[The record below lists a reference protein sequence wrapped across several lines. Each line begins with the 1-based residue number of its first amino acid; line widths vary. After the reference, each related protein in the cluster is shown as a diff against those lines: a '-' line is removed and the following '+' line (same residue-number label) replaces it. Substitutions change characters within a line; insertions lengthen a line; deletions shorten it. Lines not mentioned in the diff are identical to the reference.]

1 MSSYDPKAE
10 YALIEL
16 CHFLTYRLDET
27 HALTRGTSPG
37 PWRYSDV
44 ESIAGGA
51 LYDPTRSIAGMYYES
66 PTENDGTIVR
76 ILPAHEADANGRH
89 IAAHDPAAVDRD
101 IKAKRRIVANMR
113 TAIDQAWQD
122 DPDTRTLILGLV
134 SRTLRHLA
142 HLYDTHPD
150 YQQEW
155 RLWSE

>member
-10 YALIEL
+10 YALLEL

-27 HALTRGTSPG
+27 HALQQGTSPA

-44 ESIAGGA
+44 DSIPGGA
-51 LYDPTRSIAGMYYES
+51 LYDPDRSIAHMHYET
-66 PTENDGTIVR
+66 PTENDGSIVR
-76 ILPAHEADANGRH
+76 LLPVHEADANGH
-89 IAAHDPAAVDRD
+89 FIAAHDPAAADRD

-113 TAIDQAWQD
+113 TAIDHAWQVE
-122 DPDTRTLILGLV
+122 PDARVTILHLV

>member
-1 MSSYDPKAE
+1 VAGDPEGE

-16 CHFLTYRLDET
+16 CNFLTDRLDET
-27 HALTRGTSPG
+27 HAS
-37 PWRYSDV
+37 
-44 ESIAGGA
+44 A
-51 LYDPTRSIAGMYYES
+51 
-66 PTENDGTIVR
+66 
-76 ILPAHEADANGRH
+76 
-89 IAAHDPAAVDRD
+89 PAAADRD

-122 DPDTRTLILGLV
+122 APHTRTLILHLA

>member
-1 MSSYDPKAE
+1 MRYDPQAE

-16 CHFLTYRLDET
+16 CNFLTNRLDET
-27 HALTRGTSPG
+27 HATTQGTSPG
-37 PWRYSDV
+37 EWRYADV
-44 ESIAGGA
+44 DSIAGGA
-51 LYDPTRSIAGMYYES
+51 VYDSTRSVASVHYET

-76 ILPAHEADANGRH
+76 LLPVHEADANGRL
-89 IAAHDPAAVDRD
+89 IAAHHPSAVDRD

-113 TAIDQAWQD
+113 TAIDEAWQLD
-122 DPDTRTLILGLV
+122 AEARTAILGLA

-155 RLWSE
+155 RLWRE